1 VDLCIEN
8 EVDALVVSGALFD
21 EQRLSVPTEDFL
33 VEQVGRL
40 DDADIDLVLSGT
52 RSTCAAAMAWNHARV
67 LWLESS
73 PDAEVVLRRD
83 GQVIGRVVAPSHG
96 GAEPAHDPVD
106 AASALQ
112 DDPSSVV
119 VRASGNQPAVVM
131 PSPWAL
137 GPLVGRHFG
146 EPGVRGA
153 LLVDVPA
160 KGEIVARFLPVSPL
174 RWETIELVDPDGV
187 GDAASLARRAA
198 EVLAE
203 RCPPAGSAPES
214 RWMLRVLLR
223 GSSRGAELLSD
234 EELLQ
239 AAGEQ
244 LARGTGA
251 CFVEFIDGG
260 LVRPVDVSAHRG
272 QPHLLGLA
280 LDVVDDLAL
289 DDDLL
294 DRVAPAELAGCTT
307 GDAEA
312 KRAYVRA
319 LLDDVEA
326 SVAEALVKED

>member
-21 EQRLSVPTEDFL
+21 EQRLSVPSEDFL

-52 RSTCAAAMAWNHARV
+52 RSTCAASMAWNHARI
-67 LWLESS
+67 LWLEPA

-83 GQVIGRVVAPSHG
+83 GQVIGRIVAP
-96 GAEPAHDPVD
+96 PHDTAGSAIDPSG
-106 AASALQ
+106 AASDLM
-112 DDPSSVV
+112 DDPASVL

-131 PSPWAL
+131 PSPRAL

-160 KGEIVARFLPVSPL
+160 KGEIVARFLPVCPV
-174 RWETIELVDPDGV
+174 RWETIELVDPNGV

-203 RCPPAGSAPES
+203 RCPPAGSAPDP

-223 GSSRGAELLSD
+223 GSSRNAGLLSD

-239 AAGEQ
+239 AAGEE
-244 LARGTGA
+244 LARATDA
-251 CFVEFIDGG
+251 CFVEFIDDGI
-260 LVRPVDVSAHRG
+260 VRPVDVSAHRG

-280 LDVVDDLAL
+280 LGVADDLAL
-289 DDDLL
+289 DDELL
-294 DRVAPAELAGCTT
+294 ERVAPAELAGCTA
-307 GDAEA
+307 GDAET
-312 KRAYVRA
+312 KRVYLRA

-326 SVAEALVKED
+326 SIAEALVKED